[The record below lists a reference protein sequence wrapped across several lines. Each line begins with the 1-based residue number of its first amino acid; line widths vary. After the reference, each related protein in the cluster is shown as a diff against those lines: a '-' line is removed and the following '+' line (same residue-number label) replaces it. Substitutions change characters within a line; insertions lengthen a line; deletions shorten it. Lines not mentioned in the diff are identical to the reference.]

1 MKIRK
6 YFEMKILLT
15 SRTVLKEKFI
25 VSNTY
30 IGKGKERCQINDLIF
45 HLRNL
50 KKKQRKL
57 NTKQVERKK
66 Q

>member
-45 HLRNL
+45 HLKNL
-50 KKKQRKL
+50 KKSRE
-57 NTKQVERKK
+57 N
-66 Q
+66 